1 MERFTGPKLRF
12 VSAILVL
19 GIMAGCGKQSSEEY
33 IQEAKQYLEEDNSAA
48 AIVALKNA
56 VKTAPKSA
64 PARYELGRVYV
75 IQKQYESAEKELNRA
90 LEYGFEASKVLP
102 LLTQAYQS
110 TGAYSALS
118 KIEHEQAGLT
128 SVEKAEIGY
137 FKVVSLARLDNV
149 TEAKLLIEDLRSLDT
164 GSVYKGLTAA
174 YSLVLDSDFENALIA
189 VSALKDESPQ
199 NAEVLKLLAQL
210 HLASNQPKE
219 AADVFKDYVQFY
231 PEDSQT
237 TFVLAKLLV
246 DLGEMSAAEP
256 YVDSLLKI
264 NKQHGLLN
272 QLKAAISIS
281 KENYSD
287 ALKHAEIAISNGVDE
302 LSLRLIAGY
311 AAYQEQDFTGANR
324 HLSYIAGAL
333 PNNHPGLKLLAAS
346 QLQLGLTT
354 DLGGVLSRLDKLTE
368 QDAPLFSKASYE
380 LIKGGYE
387 KDAEALIKKSGG
399 ISRTAED
406 LTRLGLLQLSL
417 DNLDG
422 IVNLEQAVAKA
433 PELDSAQL
441 TLAKAYI
448 VTAQYDKALDLANSW
463 KQTAVDDARP
473 YLLAGN
479 VYVKLEDFKAA
490 KIEFS
495 KAEELSSGGAS
506 AIPKLALINLELLQG
521 NLDPAKDMLDAVL
534 QEYPTNVTA
543 LATFYLISKQQ
554 GNQAAGLE
562 KIKSTFDKNQ
572 TNIGLRLLLARV
584 WLVEQRYAEVITL
597 LDELEAQES
606 LPKEYWATLGRSLIR
621 DNQRQG
627 ATQHYDRWLAFAPN
641 DKDAVIGKLFLLDS
655 QNKFAEGAKL
665 TQSFLVNRDDVQ
677 MQILDTHFLLMKS
690 DFEAAQK
697 SYDKLPAEV
706 LEEPMSKGF
715 LARFQLSRKELEPAL
730 ANAEI
735 AYDAT
740 KNSRNLLLVIH
751 ILDLME
757 QADKSLLFLEAHLEE
772 KPNDLIA
779 RMLYAERQ
787 IGGDIGAA
795 MLTYKKALEQN
806 PNNYIANNNL
816 AYLYLQ
822 QGELDIAKQF
832 AEKAAELNPDNAET
846 LDTLAQIYVAEN
858 DYEEAL
864 ELYSRVVTGDLE
876 NEEIYLNY
884 VETLLVSGDAFLAK
898 RKIEQREMK
907 LQESLDRVQA
917 LIAEY
922 GIE

>member
-19 GIMAGCGKQSSEEY
+19 SIMAGCGKQSSEEF

-56 VKTAPKSA
+56 VKTEPKSA
-64 PARYELGRVYV
+64 QARYELGRVYV
-75 IQKQYESAEKELNRA
+75 AQKQYESAEKELNRA
-90 LEYGFEASKVLP
+90 LEYGFEPAKVLP

-110 TGAYSALS
+110 TGAYSAMS

-137 FKVVSLARLDNV
+137 FKVVSLARLDKV

-164 GSVYKGLTAA
+164 RSVYKGLTAA
-174 YSLVLDSDFENALIA
+174 YSLVLDSDFENALVA
-189 VSALKDESPQ
+189 VLALKDESPQ

-219 AADVFKDYVQFY
+219 AAEVFKDYVQFY

-256 YVDSLLKI
+256 YVDSLLSI

-272 QLKAAISIS
+272 QLKAAITTS

-287 ALKHAEIAISNGVDE
+287 ALKHAELAISNGVDD

-354 DLGGVLSRLDKLTE
+354 DLGGVLSRLDQLTE

-387 KDAEALIKKSGG
+387 KDAEVLIEKSGG

-448 VTAQYDKALDLANSW
+448 VTAQFDKALDLANSW

-473 YLLAGN
+473 YLLAGD

-495 KAEELSSGGAS
+495 KAKELSNGGP
-506 AIPKLALINLELLQG
+506 IPKLALINLELLQG
-521 NLDPAKDMLDAVL
+521 NLDLAKEMLDAVL
-534 QEYPTNVTA
+534 QEHPTNVTA

-554 GNQAAGLE
+554 GEQAAGLE

-572 TNIGLRLLLARV
+572 TNIAIRLLLARV
-584 WLVEQRYAEVITL
+584 WLVEQRYSEVITL
-597 LDELEAQES
+597 LDSLDDSEN

-627 ATQHYDRWLAFAPN
+627 ATQHYDKWLSFAPN

-706 LEEPMSKGF
+706 LEEPVSKGF

-730 ANAEI
+730 VNAEI

-740 KNSRNLLLVIH
+740 NNSRNLLLVIH
-751 ILDLME
+751 ILDLLE
-757 QADKSLLFLEAHLEE
+757 QADKSLLFLEEHLEE
-772 KPNDLIA
+772 KPNDLVA
-779 RMLYAERQ
+779 RMLFAERQ

-795 MLTYKKALEQN
+795 MVTYKKALQQN

-822 QGELDIAKQF
+822 QGEIDIAKQF
-832 AEKAAELNPDNAET
+832 AEKAAELNPDSVET
-846 LDTLAQIYVAEN
+846 LDTLAQIYVADQ

-864 ELYSRVVTGDLE
+864 ALYKRVVTDDLE

-884 VETLLVSGDAFLAK
+884 VETLLISGDDFLAK

>member
-1 MERFTGPKLRF
+1 MERLTGPKLGL
-12 VSAILVL
+12 VSAVFVL
-19 GIMAGCGKQSSEEY
+19 GLMAGCGKQSSDEY
-33 IQEAKQYLEEDNSAA
+33 IQEAKQYLAEDNSAA

-64 PARYELGRVYV
+64 QARYELGRVYV

-102 LLTQAYQS
+102 LLTQAYQN

-164 GSVYKGLTAA
+164 RSVYKGLTAA
-174 YSLVLDSDFENALIA
+174 YSLVLDSDFENALVA

-246 DLGEMSAAEP
+246 DIGEMSAAEP

-272 QLKAAISIS
+272 QLKAAISTS

-387 KDAEALIKKSGG
+387 KDAEILIEKTGG

-473 YLLAGN
+473 YLLAGD
-479 VYVKLEDFKAA
+479 VYVKLENFKAA
-490 KIEFS
+490 KSEFS
-495 KAEELSSGGAS
+495 KAKELSNGG

-521 NLDPAKDMLDAVL
+521 NLDLANDMLDAVL
-534 QEYPTNVTA
+534 QEYPTDVTA

-584 WLVEQRYAEVITL
+584 WLVEQRYSEVITL
-597 LDELEAQES
+597 LDELGEKES

-715 LARFQLSRKELEPAL
+715 LARFQLSRNELEPAL
-730 ANAEI
+730 VNAEI

-740 KNSRNLLLVIH
+740 QNSRNLLLVIH
-751 ILDLME
+751 ILDLLE
-757 QADKSLLFLEAHLEE
+757 HADKSLLFLEEHLEE
-772 KPNDLIA
+772 KPNDLVA
-779 RMLYAERQ
+779 RMLFAERQ

-795 MLTYKKALEQN
+795 MVTYKKALEQN

-816 AYLYLQ
+816 AYLYLK
-822 QGELDIAKQF
+822 QGEIDIAKQF
-832 AEKAAELNPDNAET
+832 AEKAAELNPDSVET
-846 LDTLAQIYVAEN
+846 LDTLAQIYVADQ

-864 ELYSRVVTGDLE
+864 ELYSRVVTDDLK

-917 LIAEY
+917 LITEY

>member
-33 IQEAKQYLEEDNSAA
+33 IQEARQYLEEDNSAA

-56 VKTAPKSA
+56 VKTEPKSA
-64 PARYELGRVYV
+64 QARYELGRVYV
-75 IQKQYESAEKELNRA
+75 AQKQYESAEKELNRA
-90 LEYGFEASKVLP
+90 LEYGFEPAKVLP

-110 TGAYSALS
+110 TGAYSAMS

-137 FKVVSLARLDNV
+137 FKVVSLARLDKV

-164 GSVYKGLTAA
+164 RSVYKGLTAA
-174 YSLVLDSDFENALIA
+174 YSLVLDSDFENALVA
-189 VSALKDESPQ
+189 VLALKDESPQ

-219 AADVFKDYVQFY
+219 AAEVFKDYVQFY

-256 YVDSLLKI
+256 YVDSLLSI

-272 QLKAAISIS
+272 QLKAAITTS

-287 ALKHAEIAISNGVDE
+287 ALKHAELAISNGVDD

-354 DLGGVLSRLDKLTE
+354 DLGGVLSRLDQLTE

-387 KDAEALIKKSGG
+387 KDAEVLIEKSGG

-448 VTAQYDKALDLANSW
+448 VTAQFDKALDLANSW

-473 YLLAGN
+473 YLLAGD

-495 KAEELSSGGAS
+495 KAKELSNGGP
-506 AIPKLALINLELLQG
+506 IPKLALINLELLQG
-521 NLDPAKDMLDAVL
+521 NLDLAKEMLDAVL
-534 QEYPTNVTA
+534 QEHPTNVTA

-554 GNQAAGLE
+554 GEQAAGLE

-572 TNIGLRLLLARV
+572 TNIAIRLLLARV
-584 WLVEQRYAEVITL
+584 WLVEQRYSEVITL
-597 LDELEAQES
+597 LDSLDDSEN

-627 ATQHYDRWLAFAPN
+627 ATQHYDKWLSFAPN

-706 LEEPMSKGF
+706 LEEPVSKGF

-730 ANAEI
+730 VNAEI

-740 KNSRNLLLVIH
+740 NNSRNLLLVIH
-751 ILDLME
+751 ILDLLE
-757 QADKSLLFLEAHLEE
+757 QADKSLLFLEEHLEE
-772 KPNDLIA
+772 KPNDLVA
-779 RMLYAERQ
+779 RMLFAERQ

-795 MLTYKKALEQN
+795 MVTYKKALQQN

-822 QGELDIAKQF
+822 QGEIDIAKQF
-832 AEKAAELNPDNAET
+832 AEKAAELNPDSVET
-846 LDTLAQIYVAEN
+846 LDTLAQIYVADQ

-864 ELYSRVVTGDLE
+864 ALYKRVVTDDLE

-884 VETLLVSGDAFLAK
+884 VETLLVSGDDFLAK